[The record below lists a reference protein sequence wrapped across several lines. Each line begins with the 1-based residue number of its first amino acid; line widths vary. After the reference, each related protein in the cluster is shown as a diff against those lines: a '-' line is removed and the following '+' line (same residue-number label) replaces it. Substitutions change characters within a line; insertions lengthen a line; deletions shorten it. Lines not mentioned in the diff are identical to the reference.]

1 MPRNNAF
8 PLNSENNL
16 LYEIQ
21 HKLSLLKHD
30 IMSGQ
35 MHPRAAISR
44 IEEIEAL
51 IGGLKNKALI
61 SEYEVLDEEDGWP
74 D

>member
-1 MPRNNAF
+1 MSKAF
-8 PLNSENNL
+8 PMKSESNI
-16 LYEIQ
+16 LYKIQ

-35 MHPRAAISR
+35 IHPRAAISR

-51 IGGLKNKALI
+51 IGEFKNKALI